1 MDSVS
6 LFWYFV
12 IGSTVVIFLVLNVW
26 RRKTFCGLPPGPAGW
41 LILGNLLQLGKKPNE
56 TLFNLAT
63 KYGPLMTLSFGMR
76 TTVVVSS
83 SAMAKE
89 VLKTHDHIFAGR
101 IITQAAKALSH
112 NMNSMVFLQYGSHWR
127 MLRRVSNTELFSLKR
142 LEALQH
148 LRRDQVNRMI
158 QQIFQDAVKGQFV
171 EIAHIAFHS
180 SFNLLGNM
188 VFGKDVFG
196 PDLFGASQ
204 ELKDAIAKVT
214 KLHAAPNM
222 ADFFPFLQ
230 FLDPQGV
237 QCNMEIQL
245 KKMYDVMDIFIE
257 DRLKRNVDQAK
268 AQTEVTV
275 KRISWMFLFHNIHF
289 HYYFLPTC

>member
-1 MDSVS
+1 
-6 LFWYFV
+6 
-12 IGSTVVIFLVLNVW
+12 
-26 RRKTFCGLPPGPAGW
+26 
-41 LILGNLLQLGKKPNE
+41 
-56 TLFNLAT
+56 
-63 KYGPLMTLSFGMR
+63 
-76 TTVVVSS
+76 
-83 SAMAKE
+83 
-89 VLKTHDHIFAGR
+89 
-101 IITQAAKALSH
+101 
-112 NMNSMVFLQYGSHWR
+112 

-158 QQIFQDAVKGQFV
+158 QQIFQDAVKGQCV

-214 KLHAAPNM
+214 KLHATPNM

-237 QCNMEIQL
+237 QRNMEIQL

-275 KRISWMFLFHNIHF
+275 KRISWMF
-289 HYYFLPTC
+289 YWT